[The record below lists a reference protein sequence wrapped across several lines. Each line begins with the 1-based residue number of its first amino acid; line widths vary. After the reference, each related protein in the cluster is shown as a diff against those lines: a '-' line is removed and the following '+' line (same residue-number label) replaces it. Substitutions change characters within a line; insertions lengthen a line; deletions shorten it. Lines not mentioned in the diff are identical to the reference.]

1 MTMIPTVIDFNSIAC
16 GGVRAKVE
24 DHDLLIGD
32 QRVLP
37 NSKLPL
43 LPKLLKGFLDATTA
57 ELQNEL
63 VRTAE
68 DGAVTSQESF
78 NQGQA
83 SLADVRTANV
93 RLQKRRLELLYAENE
108 YHEAFRQMTALIGC
122 LNECLCS
129 AVSKRGQHRSL
140 RPIGKVVM
148 EVGQRSKGVS
158 SHPHGC
164 PAKVSVW
171 LQGERL
177 RLQRQHAWADHKS
190 FPR

>member
-108 YHEAFRQMTALIGC
+108 YHEAFRQMKALIGC

-140 RPIGKVVM
+140 RPIWKSRHGSWST
-148 EVGQRSKGVS
+148 EQRSFIS
-158 SHPHGC
+158 SP
-164 PAKVSVW
+164 W
-171 LQGERL
+171 LSSE
-177 RLQRQHAWADHKS
+177 S
-190 FPR
+190 FCLATR